1 MSTALATQQTSIK
14 VHQQEERYFTEE
26 QMKLLSDHIMKGAT
40 PIELQYFGEV
50 CKRVGLDPFKK
61 QIHAVQRW
69 DNDLKRYVWS
79 YQTGIDGYRSIA
91 ASTGCFAGCDEPQY
105 IPADE
110 SAPNPRK
117 ATVTVWKIV
126 AGMRVPFTASAR
138 WEEYVQ
144 LKKDGTPNSMWKKMP
159 YSQLGKC
166 AEALALRKAFP
177 ERLDASVLTDI
188 EMEQADSEIERGQQ
202 VKGTHPGF
210 DLESKPFEKPTAK
223 PAETPAPAEKQEPAD
238 PVVEAEVVE
247 ALPVPKPIAAFI
259 RGKWKTGMGDIKG
272 KALGEARQAA
282 FETGDA
288 NAAAQAC
295 ASIYDQVQAT
305 IATRGVSE
313 SDFAD
318 MICANGL
325 EGIDYPANLWT
336 KPAHYPA
343 ILNIA
348 KALK

>member
-1 MSTALATQQTSIK
+1 
-14 VHQQEERYFTEE
+14 
-26 QMKLLSDHIMKGAT
+26 
-40 PIELQYFGEV
+40 
-50 CKRVGLDPFKK
+50 
-61 QIHAVQRW
+61 
-69 DNDLKRYVWS
+69 
-79 YQTGIDGYRSIA
+79 
-91 ASTGCFAGCDEPQY
+91 
-105 IPADE
+105 
-110 SAPNPRK
+110 
-117 ATVTVWKIV
+117 
-126 AGMRVPFTASAR
+126 
-138 WEEYVQ
+138 
-144 LKKDGTPNSMWKKMP
+144 
-159 YSQLGKC
+159 
-166 AEALALRKAFP
+166 
-177 ERLDASVLTDI
+177 
-188 EMEQADSEIERGQQ
+188 
-202 VKGTHPGF
+202 
-210 DLESKPFEKPTAK
+210 
-223 PAETPAPAEKQEPAD
+223 
-238 PVVEAEVVE
+238 VVE